1 MWDFRRVNVNGEGGG
16 RVCVAPVLLSHVCA
30 IFILHVFSF
39 LFTPLHFCLVFRN
52 DVLACV

>member
-1 MWDFRRVNVNGEGGG
+1 MNVNGEGGG